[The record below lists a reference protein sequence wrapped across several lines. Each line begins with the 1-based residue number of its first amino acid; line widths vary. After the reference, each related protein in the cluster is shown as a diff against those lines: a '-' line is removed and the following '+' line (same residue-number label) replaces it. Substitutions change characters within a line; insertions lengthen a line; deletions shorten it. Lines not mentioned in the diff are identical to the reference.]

1 MLLLGEL
8 VQAGERKGGS
18 ETSVISQQQ
27 SSPTAARSDLHMGE
41 KPLLSKPHTVPDPVR
56 QLGRWVPSLGL
67 LLMGFPVER
76 GRVAFFIAH

>member
-1 MLLLGEL
+1 
-8 VQAGERKGGS
+8 
-18 ETSVISQQQ
+18 
-27 SSPTAARSDLHMGE
+27 MGE

-56 QLGRWVPSLGL
+56 QLGRWVPRLGL